1 MSKISETEYE
11 YRHDEGS
18 ISACNYHFIFC
29 PKRRKAVLVGDIAKR
44 LQGIIFELCTEHGWK
59 MTALE
64 VMPDHVHFLVN
75 IPSYEA
81 PAQVAKWIKGRAARY
96 LREEFP
102 ELKKLPSL
110 WSRSYFVS
118 TTGQVS
124 TETVKRYIEGQKNK

>member
-1 MSKISETEYE
+1 M
-11 YRHDEGS
+11 
-18 ISACNYHFIFC
+18 
-29 PKRRKAVLVGDIAKR
+29 GDIAKR
-44 LQGIIFELCTEHGWK
+44 LQGIIFELCMEHGWK

-75 IPSYEA
+75 LPTHES
-81 PAQVAKWIKGRAARY
+81 PAQVAKWIKGRAAKS
-96 LREEFP
+96 LRDEFP
-102 ELKKLPSL
+102 ELKRLPSL